1 MKLLTL
7 MVSAVMGLGV
17 QALAQETTLPTEYTV
32 EMWNKDPEDK
42 KRKMVFSKDIIQVA
56 PGAVITWLATDKG
69 HNVQFIDGP
78 DGVEL
83 AKKSKVS
90 RDVTLTLDEPGV
102 YVYVCTPHASTGML
116 ALVIVGDATADAI
129 EQAADAKVR
138 GKSKEKLK
146 TLLAGL

>member
-1 MKLLTL
+1 MKLLSL

-32 EMWNKDPEDK
+32 EMWNKDPDDK
-42 KRKMVFSKDIIQVA
+42 KRKMVFSEDIITVA
-56 PGAVITWLATDKG
+56 PGAAVTWLATDRG

-78 DGVEL
+78 DGVDL

-90 RDVTLTLDEPGV
+90 NDVTITLNEPGV

-116 ALVIVGDATADAI
+116 GIVVVGAATDEAI
-129 EQAADAKVR
+129 EQASNAKVR
-138 GKSKEKLK
+138 GKSKKKLK

>member
-1 MKLLTL
+1 MA
-7 MVSAVMGLGV
+7 SAVIGLGV
-17 QALAQETTLPTEYTV
+17 QGLAEETTLPTKYTV
-32 EMWNKDPEDK
+32 EMWNKDPDDM
-42 KRKMVFSKDIIQVA
+42 KRKMVFSEDIIQVA

-90 RDVTLTLDEPGV
+90 RDVTLTLNDPGV

-116 ALVIVGDATADAI
+116 AIVVVGEATTDAI

-138 GKSKEKLK
+138 GKSKKKLE
-146 TLLAGL
+146 TLLTGL

>member
-1 MKLLTL
+1 MKLLSL
-7 MVSAVMGLGV
+7 MVSAFIGLGV

-32 EMWNKDPEDK
+32 EMWNKDPNYK
-42 KRKMVFSKDIIQVA
+42 KRKMVFSEDIIQVA

-90 RDVTLTLDEPGV
+90 RDVTLTLNDPGV
-102 YVYVCTPHASTGML
+102 YVYVCTPHSSTGML
-116 ALVIVGDATADAI
+116 ALVVVGEATADAI

-138 GKSKEKLK
+138 GKSKKKLK

>member
-90 RDVTLTLDEPGV
+90 SDVTLILDEPGV

-138 GKSKEKLK
+138 GESKKKLK

>member
-1 MKLLTL
+1 MAS
-7 MVSAVMGLGV
+7 VVIGLGV

-32 EMWNKDPEDK
+32 EMWNKDPDNK
-42 KRKMVFSKDIIQVA
+42 KRKMVFSEDIIQVA

-116 ALVIVGDATADAI
+116 AIVVVGEATTDAI

-138 GKSKEKLK
+138 GKSKKKLK
-146 TLLAGL
+146 TLLTGL

>member
-1 MKLLTL
+1 MRLLIVL
-7 MVSAVMGLGV
+7 AAAVVGMGLPS
-17 QALAQETTLPTEYTV
+17 LAQETTLPKEYTV

-42 KRKMVFSKDIIQVA
+42 KRKMVFSEDIITVA
-56 PGAVITWLATDKG
+56 PGAAVTWLATDRG

-78 DGVEL
+78 DGVDL

-90 RDVTLTLDEPGV
+90 NDVTITLNEPGV

-116 ALVIVGDATADAI
+116 GIVVVGAATAEAV
-129 EQAADAKVR
+129 EQASNAKVR
-138 GKSKEKLK
+138 GKSKKKLK

>member
-1 MKLLTL
+1 MKLLSL

-32 EMWNKDPEDK
+32 EMWNKDRDDK
-42 KRKMVFSKDIIQVA
+42 KRKMVFSEDIIQVA

-90 RDVTLTLDEPGV
+90 RDVTLTLNDPGV

-116 ALVIVGDATADAI
+116 ALVVVGEATADAI

-138 GKSKEKLK
+138 GKSKKKLK